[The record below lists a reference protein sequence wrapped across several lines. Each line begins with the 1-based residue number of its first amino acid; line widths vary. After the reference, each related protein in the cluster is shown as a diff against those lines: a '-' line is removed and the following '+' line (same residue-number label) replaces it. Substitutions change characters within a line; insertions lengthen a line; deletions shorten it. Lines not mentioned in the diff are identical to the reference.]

1 MEHIAADREFI
12 ERIVD
17 EHSDLI
23 IRIAMHHVHSM
34 GDAEDIAQTVFLR
47 FLRNPV
53 PLQSKEHEKA
63 WIIRVTVNLC
73 KDYCKSS
80 WYRKR
85 ADLLEESLPV
95 PEADDSPDVLGAV
108 RALSPNYKNVIYLH
122 YYEGY
127 KVSEIAQSLNVRE
140 GTVMSW
146 LSRARGELKNIMKGE
161 FEDA

>member
-1 MEHIAADREFI
+1 MEHIAADRELV

-17 EHSDLI
+17 EYSSLI

-73 KDYCKSS
+73 KDHCKSS
-80 WYRKR
+80 WYSKR
-85 ADLLEESLPV
+85 AELLEENCPV
-95 PEADDSPDVLGAV
+95 TEEDNSPDVLGAV
-108 RALSPNYKNVIYLH
+108 RALSPNYKNVIYIQ
-122 YYEGY
+122 YYEGWM
-127 KVSEIAQSLNVRE
+127 V
-140 GTVMSW
+140 
-146 LSRARGELKNIMKGE
+146 
-161 FEDA
+161 